1 MWEQRADTVK
11 WGDNGVCGLHG
22 DTGGML
28 ELGGGL
34 EKGDGDDGDMGR
46 NVEGS
51 VHDAPWGFGLGESE
65 GQVYESHPSRNPGT

>member
-1 MWEQRADTVK
+1 MTQS
-11 WGDNGVCGLHG
+11 NGVIMECVGCMG
-22 DTGGML
+22 TREGCWN
-28 ELGGGL
+28 LGGGL
-34 EKGDGDDGDMGR
+34 EKGDGDDGDMGT